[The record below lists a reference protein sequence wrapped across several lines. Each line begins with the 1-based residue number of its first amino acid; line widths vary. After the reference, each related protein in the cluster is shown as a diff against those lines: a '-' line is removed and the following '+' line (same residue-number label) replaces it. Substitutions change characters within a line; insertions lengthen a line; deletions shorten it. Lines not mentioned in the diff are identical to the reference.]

1 MQLKA
6 QTAAQH
12 WRKTSLGKHTLEPA
26 KVKLQ
31 TLFHG
36 VSQHTQNGRRKSQLS
51 EAVFNSFKGLSKL
64 SRYVSYHSSS
74 SQSPLMAHS
83 CQQEMS
89 MQRAVRALS
98 FRFPLFSLSFN
109 AVWKP
114 HPSLSSLHCSQRC
127 SVGSGVSGG
136 GQGALPCS
144 PKLPRLTLHDR
155 VLLRSAANMRPI
167 QTSDTTTLRYSKKI
181 FRKS

>member
-12 WRKTSLGKHTLEPA
+12 WRKTSLRKHTLEPA

-64 SRYVSYHSSS
+64 SRYVLYHSSS

-127 SVGSGVSGG
+127 SAGSRVSGG
-136 GQGALPCS
+136 TTGSTALQPQA
-144 PKLPRLTLHDR
+144 PQAH
-155 VLLRSAANMRPI
+155 
-167 QTSDTTTLRYSKKI
+167 TS
-181 FRKS
+181 